1 MARKP
6 IYLDY
11 NATTPVHPEVV
22 KIMNQYYLNDF
33 GNAGSVHDFGLNAH
47 NALDDCKHQ
56 VKYCSLSYKTL
67 KEEVGGREE

>member
-22 KIMNQYYLNDF
+22 KIMNQYYLD
-33 GNAGSVHDFGLNAH
+33 DFGLNAH
-47 NALDDCKHQ
+47 MLWIIPETQLLILLVQNQ
-56 VKYCSLSYKTL
+56 L
-67 KEEVGGREE
+67 K